1 LSNEIDDRVVS
12 LSFDNSRFNK
22 NVTDTMDSLDA
33 LKKKLQFDSAGDSFK
48 AIEEASDKVNF
59 KNMENNI
66 DKIAD
71 KFSVLGIMGKR
82 ALENITDSLM
92 STVTNAFGKVTSFVK
107 NGIVQGGLNR
117 AMNLEKA
124 HFQLQGL
131 LKDEKEVQAVMADVD
146 AAVSGTAYGLDA
158 AALVAS
164 QLAASG
170 MRAGDEMASTLK
182 AVAGV
187 AAMTSSEYSEI
198 GRIFT
203 QVAGNGRLMGDQLL
217 QLSVRGINAA
227 ATMADYYN
235 KLDETLHITEA
246 DIRDLVSDGKIS
258 FEDFAAAMDDA
269 FGEHAKKANETVDG
283 VYKNLKSAFGRIG
296 ALFVSPMIEQNGP
309 LVKMLDAIRLKVNDI
324 KAELVPIAETVTTKL
339 NGAIEKITE
348 RIEKLDFRS
357 AYTKF
362 SDNLKA
368 AGTDMDT
375 FQKALAAV
383 LKEDG
388 KSLDDIIN
396 KYGSLRKAFKKGA
409 IAKNTI
415 IKALQRIGKPLKDTA
430 DATAKLKHSWEELDK
445 ISWRVIR
452 GDFSVGAERMKMLA
466 DEGWD
471 YATVQDL
478 VNRKMW
484 KMSYS
489 AEDYADALAAMGEEE
504 DINTKTIAEMAEAM
518 NDADSEMSK
527 IWKAMSTESGKAIIF
542 ESLSNI
548 VIGLSQRFRAL
559 KEAIAD
565 VFFGERN
572 EVSADRMYKLLNA
585 FRTFTEKF
593 LVNDEKFEKIKQ
605 TFVGLFDIID
615 LLRRAIGFGLN
626 IAFRTILGVLNAFHL
641 SAIEVGAAIGTVIDK
656 VHDWITSQNI
666 VTRTAKKL
674 TNIITKIIT
683 ALKNL
688 VNKIKETKIFQTIW
702 SKILNII
709 QNVKKEFPKLIES
722 FKSLNG
728 FNFEN
733 ITKALG
739 HIKDFFVKIF
749 TGGKDAKKSGEDTS
763 GAVEGIG
770 VAAVAASVKTESA
783 LDVIF
788 NAFKRLFDYITTE
801 VQPVRK
807 ILDVFNH
814 IWTEFTNG
822 TLEFADVFTL
832 LLGLGAVKFGKAII
846 KTLGSVTGIMGGFE
860 SLIRS
865 CSGVV
870 TSFKYVLESLNISIR
885 VNIVFKIALAITA
898 LAAAMLLLSKIPAED
913 LKRVAIASGVAAAAL
928 AGVAWAISFL
938 MKSMTLAVSAGIGL
952 SLMGFAAAVAAVTL
966 ALFALSCIHMD
977 RTFTQRLQI
986 LGGIIVGLM
995 VATEALAFVTKDF
1008 NVSGMK
1014 SAMTMIAAFGASI
1027 YIITLALIKIGEI
1040 PTDHIWGSILA
1051 MGVILGGMVALG
1063 AIMSKLAKKETD
1075 YTSGSL
1081 AFFGIAGSMLIMGY
1095 ALDKLAKVE
1104 LDKVKKNIIP
1114 IAATFIAL
1122 MGMISLATKIKTE
1135 IGNSG
1140 MVFMGMAAS
1149 LVVMAFCINLLGK
1162 LDAVVAAQ
1170 GVIAISTLLLAMGL
1184 ALSFAKK
1191 SPYDMWQAGVYFSG
1205 AAIMIGAMA
1214 TAAILLSRLKL
1225 WDLIKGVA
1233 AVSVM
1238 TIVMAKMIKMMD
1250 GLNSVNVA
1258 SLKGVPGVILMIVG
1272 CAVALGFV
1280 PFGQLVKGVA
1290 AVSVLALILGGLIY
1304 LTKFAP
1310 SNEDNKAL
1318 QNVRSMVLLLIGLVA
1333 AVAVLCIAM
1342 GNIPDTNAAASVA
1355 IMSASIA
1362 GMAGVMYLL
1371 SKIDMNWERVKAPL
1385 GAMAA
1390 VAAGATLLAFI
1401 LSGNHFKVKKATLIS
1416 MATLIGALAGATAL
1430 FSKVKVD
1437 FVSAVEGMFAILV
1450 VVAVSA
1456 IVIGVLAELIGEIG
1470 NDNLLTNIEKG
1481 ASVIISIFGIMGECV
1496 GAFVGGISFTFTEQM
1511 VDSFENI
1518 IKMAEAASG
1527 MKSENLNGLK
1537 AMKDFFKTMVGIK
1550 FWSWLAK
1557 FDGDVASAADLM
1569 NGTDTSGN
1577 TNTLEGFKEKLKA
1590 YGELL
1595 VEFAKS
1601 IKDLTN
1607 SDANKIKKCA
1617 SAIKS
1622 FTSVEKALVDKQIK
1636 SNILL
1641 ADESPDSIQKFG
1653 DRLKAYGE
1661 ALVEFNTSIADLD
1674 VSNSSKLQAVVDFTN
1689 TLSTM
1694 EQNMPDCSSIMSKI
1708 GGGSGNMSEF
1718 GARLAEFASA
1728 MVDVEHTLNGTKT
1741 FGKDLQTYAGH
1752 GFWDWFTGTQYTY
1765 NVSGGF
1771 NGEGLLEKVTAI
1783 VDVVNKLGEMNVPET
1798 SFVKK
1803 LWSGEVDYAEFGED
1817 LSEFISA
1824 ICGVSSVLNGN
1835 GGIDD
1840 DGFEK
1845 LEKVIGITSSYA
1857 NVANEFQKAKDV
1869 NFSKIAGGMYDMF
1882 TQVRTQCNA
1891 PEIDD
1896 GKLNKLLTTI
1906 GTIFSRFYG
1915 WSMIYDYQGISDSCD
1930 LIQKAAEVMSY
1941 INECSLN
1948 GDTAS
1953 LFMDNIESINAQAV
1967 GEAFTGATKAMV
1979 DAASGF
1985 KDKMTTLGK
1994 DCIQGF
2000 INGLTDE
2007 AKLVEVGKAG
2017 TKIGEKALEAA
2028 KKAVESNSPA
2038 KKFIEL
2044 GKFCDE
2050 GMVIGINGGTKS
2062 VGEAA
2067 SEMGETAM
2075 VGVQSAIDGINKL
2088 MDASNTF
2095 MPTITPVVDMNGL
2108 NSAAS
2113 GIDSMFNNANV
2124 GINAQLD
2131 MANQQAHQDML
2142 DQNEILRSILGAI
2155 NAGGTVT
2162 IDGNKLI
2169 GWIDTKLG
2177 KID

>member
-1 LSNEIDDRVVS
+1 MSNEIDDRVVS
-12 LSFDNSRFNK
+12 LSFDNSKFNK

-48 AIEEASDKVNF
+48 AIEEASEKVNF
-59 KNMENNI
+59 KSMENNI

-92 STVTNAFGKVTSFVK
+92 STVTNTFGKVTSFVK

-182 AVAGV
+182 AIAGV
-187 AAMTSSEYSEI
+187 AAMTSSEYGEI

-235 KLDETLHITEA
+235 KLDETLHVTEA

-339 NGAIEKITE
+339 NGTIEKITE
-348 RIEKLDFRS
+348 KIEKLDFRS

-388 KSLDDIIN
+388 KNLDDIIS

-489 AEDYADALAAMGEEE
+489 AEDYADALAGMAEEE

-548 VIGLSQRFRAL
+548 VIGLSQRLKAL
-559 KEAIAD
+559 GEAFSE
-565 VFFGERN
+565 VFFNGRTEA
-572 EVSADRMYKLLNA
+572 SAERMYKLLDA
-585 FRTFTEKF
+585 FRTFSEKF
-593 LVNDEKFEKIKQ
+593 LVSDEKFEKIKD
-605 TFVGLFDIID
+605 TFVGLFDVLD
-615 LLRRAIGFGLN
+615 LVRRALTFGLN
-626 IAFRTILGVLNAFHL
+626 VALRAILGVLNAFNISAIDL
-641 SAIEVGAAIGTVIDK
+641 SASLGKLIDRF
-656 VHDWITSQNI
+656 HDWITSQNL
-666 VTRTAKKL
+666 VTKVSTKL
-674 TNIITKIIT
+674 TKILTTIVT
-683 ALKNL
+683 ALKK
-688 VNKIKETKIFQTIW
+688 VVTKVRETELFHKIW
-702 SKILNII
+702 SKILTVV
-709 QNVKKEFPKLIES
+709 QNVKKEFPALVAS
-722 FKSLNG
+722 FKEFGSLK
-728 FNFEN
+728 FESL
-733 ITKALG
+733 TKAFES
-739 HIKDFFVKIF
+739 IKDFFVKIF
-749 TGGKDAKKSGEDTS
+749 TGGKDAKKSGEDT
-763 GAVEGIG
+763 GDAVESIG
-770 VAAVAASVKTESA
+770 DAAEAASVKTESA

-807 ILDVFNH
+807 ILEVFNH

-832 LLGLGAVKFGKAII
+832 ILGLGAVKFGKAIV
-846 KTLGSVTGIMGGFE
+846 KVLGSVTGIMGGVE
-860 SLIRS
+860 SLVRS
-865 CSGVV
+865 CAGVV
-870 TSFKYVLESLNISIR
+870 TSFKYVLESLNTSIR

-898 LAAAMLLLSKIPAED
+898 LAAAMLLLSKIPAKD
-913 LKRVAIASGVAAAAL
+913 LTRVAIASGVAAAAL
-928 AGVAWAISFL
+928 SGVAWAISFF
-938 MKSMTLAVSAGIGL
+938 MKSMTLAVSAGIGV
-952 SLMGFAAAVAAVTL
+952 SLMGFAAAIATLTL
-966 ALFALSCIHMD
+966 ALFALSCIKMD
-977 RTFTQRLQI
+977 HTFTKRLTV
-986 LGGIIVGLM
+986 LVEIIVGLM
-995 VATEALAFVTKDF
+995 IATEALAFVTKDF

-1040 PTDHIWGSILA
+1040 PTDHIWESITA
-1051 MGVILGGMVALG
+1051 MAVILGGMVALG
-1063 AIMSKLAKKETD
+1063 AIMSKLGKEKTD
-1075 YTSGSL
+1075 YTSGSI

-1095 ALDKLAKVE
+1095 ALEKLASVK
-1104 LDKVKKNIIP
+1104 LDKVKANIIP
-1114 IAATFIAL
+1114 IAATL
-1122 MGMISLATKIKTE
+1122 GSLLVMISLATKMKTE
-1135 IGNSG
+1135 IGKSG
-1140 MVFMGMAAS
+1140 MVFMGMASS

-1162 LDAVVAAQ
+1162 LDAMVAAQ
-1170 GVIAISTLLLAMGL
+1170 GIIAIDALLLGLGL

-1225 WDLIKGVA
+1225 LDLIKGVSA
-1233 AVSVM
+1233 ISIM
-1238 TIVMAKMIKMMD
+1238 TLVMAKMIEMMD
-1250 GLNSVNVA
+1250 GIDSVNIA

-1342 GNIPDTNAAASVA
+1342 GNVPDTNAAASVA

-1390 VAAGATLLAFI
+1390 VAAGAVLLAFI
-1401 LSGNHFKVKKATLIS
+1401 LSDSHIKVKTSTLV
-1416 MATLIGALAGATAL
+1416 ALGTLIGTLAGATAL

-1450 VVAVSA
+1450 VIAVAA
-1456 IVIGVLAELIGEIG
+1456 IVTGVLADLIGGIASDG
-1470 NDNLLTNIEKG
+1470 AMGRIEKG
-1481 ASVIISIFGIMGECV
+1481 ASIIISIFGIMGECV
-1496 GAFVGGISFTFTEQM
+1496 GAFVGGISFAFTEQM
-1511 VDSFENI
+1511 ADSFENI
-1518 IKMAEAASG
+1518 IKIAEAASG
-1527 MKSENLNGLK
+1527 MKDDSLKGLK
-1537 AMKDFFKTMVGIK
+1537 AMKNFFKTMVGIK

-1557 FDGDVASAADLM
+1557 FDGDVANAADLM
-1569 NGTDTSGN
+1569 NGSDTSGN
-1577 TNTLEGFKEKLKA
+1577 TNTLEGFKAKLKS

-1595 VEFAKS
+1595 VEFAES
-1601 IKDLTN
+1601 IKDLSN
-1607 SDANKIKKCA
+1607 DDAKKISRCA
-1617 SAIKS
+1617 NAIKS
-1622 FTSVEKALVDKQIK
+1622 FSDVEKALADKQIK

-1641 ADESPDSIQKFG
+1641 ADETPDSIQKFG

-1674 VSNSSKLQAVVDFTN
+1674 VSSSSQLQSVVDFTN

-1694 EQNMPDCSSIMSKI
+1694 EQNMPDCSSIMAKI
-1708 GGGSGNMSEF
+1708 SGYGDMSEF
-1718 GARLAEFASA
+1718 GKRLSIFGAA
-1728 MVDVEHTLNGTKT
+1728 MVDFSKTIQGTRDYST
-1741 FGKDLQTYAGH
+1741 DLGH
-1752 GFWDWFTGTQYTY
+1752 DFDWFTGKQWTFDIK
-1765 NVSGGF
+1765 GGW
-1771 NGEGLLEKVTAI
+1771 NGDGLLEKVTNI
-1783 VDVVNKLGEMNVPET
+1783 VEIVNKLAEMDVPET
-1798 SFVKK
+1798 SFIKK
-1803 LWSGEVDYAEFGED
+1803 LWSGEVDYSAFGKD
-1817 LSEFISA
+1817 LNGFVGE
-1824 ICGVSSVLNGN
+1824 ICGVADVLGGN
-1835 GGIDD
+1835 AGLDD
-1840 DGFEK
+1840 DDYTNLENVITVMGKFSDLATQFE
-1845 LEKVIGITSSYA
+1845 T
-1857 NVANEFQKAKDV
+1857 AKDV
-1869 NFSKIAGGMYDMF
+1869 DFTDIANGLSSF
-1882 TQVRTQCNA
+1882 CTVVRDQCRKT
-1891 PEIDD
+1891 EIDD
-1896 GKLNKLLTTI
+1896 GKLNKLLTSI

-1915 WSMIYDYQGISDSCD
+1915 WSLTYDYQGISDSCD
-1930 LIQKAAEVMSY
+1930 LIKKAAEVMGY

-1985 KDKMTTLGK
+1985 KGKMTTLGK

-2017 TKIGEKALEAA
+2017 TTIGEKALEYA
-2028 KKAVESNSPA
+2028 KKAVDSNSPA
-2038 KKFIEL
+2038 KKFEEL

-2050 GMVIGINGGTKS
+2050 GMVIGINGDTKA

-2067 SEMGETAM
+2067 AEMGETAM
-2075 VGVQSAIDGINKL
+2075 IGVQTAIDGINKL

-2095 MPTITPVVDMNGL
+2095 MPTITPVIDMNGL
-2108 NSAAS
+2108 SSASA

>member
-1 LSNEIDDRVVS
+1 MSNEIDDRVVS

-48 AIEEASDKVNF
+48 AIEEASEKVNF
-59 KNMENNI
+59 KSMENNI

-92 STVTNAFGKVTSFVK
+92 STVSNTFNKVTSFVK

-131 LKDEKEVQAVMADVD
+131 LKDEQEVEAVMVNVGNAVD
-146 AAVSGTAYGLDA
+146 GTAYGLDA
-158 AALVAS
+158 AAVVAS

-170 MRAGDEMASTLK
+170 MRAGDQLEQTLQGI
-182 AVAGV
+182 AGV
-187 AAMTSSEYSEI
+187 AAMTSSEYGEI

-217 QLSVRGINAA
+217 QLSSRGINAA
-227 ATMADYYN
+227 ATMRDYFN
-235 KLDETLHITEA
+235 ELDSTLNLTEA
-246 DIRDLVSDGKIS
+246 DIRDLVSKGQIG
-258 FEDFAAAMDDA
+258 FEDFANAMYDA
-269 FGEHAKKANETVDG
+269 YGEHAKAANKTVDG
-283 VYKNLKSAFGRIG
+283 AYKNVKSALGRIG
-296 ALFVSPMIEQNGP
+296 ALFISPMIEQEGS
-309 LVKMLDAIRLKVNDI
+309 LVNLLNAIRIKINQVKTELIPVADIVTKKLQGFIDNVTAKVEN
-324 KAELVPIAETVTTKL
+324 
-339 NGAIEKITE
+339 
-348 RIEKLDFRS
+348 LDFRS

-362 SDNLKA
+362 SDTITA
-368 AGTDMDT
+368 AGSDMDA
-375 FQKALAAV
+375 FQKALAEV

-388 KSLDDIIN
+388 QSLDTIIT

-409 IAKNTI
+409 IAKGQVVRALKKI
-415 IKALQRIGKPLKDTA
+415 GGPIKTTA
-430 DATAKLKHSWEELDK
+430 DSVAKAAHSFEEFEEVAN
-445 ISWRVIR
+445 RVIR
-452 GDFSVGAERMKMLA
+452 GDFGTGATRMQKLA
-466 DEGWD
+466 DAGWD
-471 YATVQDL
+471 YAKVQDL
-478 VNRKMW
+478 VNKKMYGL
-484 KMSYS
+484 KYS
-489 AEDYADALAAMGEEE
+489 AEDYADALGSVMEASTELTDANAIADMAAAME
-504 DINTKTIAEMAEAM
+504 DAN
-518 NDADSEMSK
+518 SEVGKM
-527 IWKAMSTESGKAIIF
+527 WKAMTTESGKAILF

-548 VIGLSQRFRAL
+548 VVGLSQRFRAL
-559 KEAIAD
+559 REAIAD
-565 VFFGERN
+565 VFFGERT
-572 EVSADRMYKLLNA
+572 EASADRMYKLLNA

-605 TFVGLFDIID
+605 TFIGLFDVID

-626 IAFRTILGVLNAFHL
+626 IALRTVLGVLNAFNL
-641 SAIEVGAAIGTVIDK
+641 SAIDVGAALGTVIDK

-674 TNIITKIIT
+674 SNIITKIIT

-688 VNKIKETKIFQTIW
+688 VHKIKETEIFQTIW
-702 SKILNII
+702 SKILNVI
-709 QNVKKEFPKLIES
+709 QNVRKEFPKLIES
-722 FKSLNG
+722 FKNLNG
-728 FNFEN
+728 FKFEN
-733 ITKALG
+733 LSKAFES
-739 HIKDFFVKIF
+739 IKDFFMKIF

-770 VAAVAASVKTESA
+770 VAAVAASVQTKSA

-788 NAFKRLFDYITTE
+788 DSFKRVFDYITTE
-801 VQPVRK
+801 IQPVRK
-807 ILDVFNH
+807 ILEGFKTL
-814 IWTEFTNG
+814 WTEFTNG
-822 TLEFADVFTL
+822 TLQFADVFTL
-832 LLGLGAVKFGKAII
+832 ILGLGAVKFGKTII
-846 KTLGSVTGIMGGFE
+846 NALGSVAGLMGGLE
-860 SLIRS
+860 SLVRS

-870 TSFKYVLESLNISIR
+870 VSFKYVLESLNTSIR

-913 LKRVAIASGVAAAAL
+913 LKRVAIASGVAAVAL
-928 AGVAWAISFL
+928 AGVAWAISFF
-938 MKSMTLAVSAGIGL
+938 MKSMTLAVSAGIGV

-977 RTFTQRLQI
+977 HSFTRRLTT
-986 LGGIIVGLM
+986 LVEIIVGLM
-995 VATEALAFVTKDF
+995 IATEALAFVTKDF

-1014 SAMTMIAAFGASI
+1014 SAMTMIAAFGASV
-1027 YIITLALIKIGEI
+1027 YIVTLALIKIGEI
-1040 PTDHIWGSILA
+1040 PTDHIWESITA
-1051 MGVILGGMVALG
+1051 MAVILGGMVALG
-1063 AIMSKLAKKETD
+1063 LIMSKLAKKETD

-1170 GVIAISTLLLAMGL
+1170 GIIAIDALLAGIGL

-1233 AVSVM
+1233 AISVM
-1238 TIVMAKMIKMMD
+1238 TVVMAKMIEMMD
-1250 GLNSVNVA
+1250 GINSVNIA

-1280 PFGQLVKGVA
+1280 PFRQLVKGVA

-1318 QNVRSMVLLLIGLVA
+1318 QNVRNMVLLLIGLVA

-1342 GNIPDTNAAASVA
+1342 GNVPDTNAAASVA

-1371 SKIDMNWERVKAPL
+1371 SKINMNWERVKAPL
-1385 GAMAA
+1385 GVMAA
-1390 VAAGATLLAFI
+1390 VAAGAALLAFM
-1401 LSGNHFKVKKATLIS
+1401 LSDSHIKVKTSTLVALATLV
-1416 MATLIGALAGATAL
+1416 GVLAGTTAL

-1437 FVSAVEGMFAILV
+1437 FLSAVGGMFAILV
-1450 VVAVSA
+1450 VIAVAA
-1456 IVIGVLAELIGEIG
+1456 LVIGVLAEMLGEI
-1470 NDNLLTNIEKG
+1470 NNENLLPNIEKG
-1481 ASVIISIFGIMGECV
+1481 ASIIISIFGIMGECV
-1496 GAFVGGISFTFTEQM
+1496 GAFVGGISFAFTEQM
-1511 VDSFENI
+1511 ADSFENI
-1518 IKMAEAASG
+1518 IKIAEAASG
-1527 MKSENLNGLK
+1527 MKDDSLKGLK
-1537 AMKDFFKTMVGIK
+1537 AMKNFFKTMVGIK

-1557 FDGDVASAADLM
+1557 FDGDVANAADLM
-1569 NGTDTSGN
+1569 NGSDTSNN
-1577 TNTLEGFKEKLKA
+1577 TNTLEGFKAKLKS

-1595 VEFAKS
+1595 VEFSKS

-1607 SDANKIKKCA
+1607 DDTKKISRCAN
-1617 SAIKS
+1617 AIKS
-1622 FTSVEKALVDKQIK
+1622 FSDVEKALADKQIK
-1636 SNILL
+1636 TNILL
-1641 ADESPDSIQKFG
+1641 ADETPDSIQKFG

-1674 VSNSSKLQAVVDFTN
+1674 VSSSSQLQAVVDFTN

-1694 EQNMPDCSSIMSKI
+1694 EQNMPDCSSLMSKI
-1708 GGGSGNMSEF
+1708 SGSGDMQDF
-1718 GARLAEFASA
+1718 GRRLS
-1728 MVDVEHTLNGTKT
+1728 T
-1741 FGKDLQTYAGH
+1741 FGSAIVDFSKTIQGTRDYATDLGYD
-1752 GFWDWFTGTQYTY
+1752 WDWFTGTEWTFD
-1765 NVSGGF
+1765 VKGGW
-1771 NGEGLLEKVTAI
+1771 NGDGLLEKVTSI
-1783 VDVVNKLGEMNVPET
+1783 VEVVNKLGEMNVPET
-1798 SFVKK
+1798 SFIKK
-1803 LWSGEVDYAEFGED
+1803 LWSGEVQYDEFGED
-1817 LSEFISA
+1817 IAGFVAS
-1824 ICGVSSVLNGN
+1824 ICGAANVLKGN
-1835 GGIDD
+1835 GG
-1840 DGFEK
+1840 
-1845 LEKVIGITSSYA
+1845 LEDSDFDNLTKVVDVVTKYA

-1869 NFSKIAGGMYDMF
+1869 NFSKIAGGMYDLF

-1896 GKLNKLLTTI
+1896 GKLNKLLTSI

-1915 WSMIYDYQGISDSCD
+1915 WSLIYDYEGISNACD
-1930 LIQKAAEVMSY
+1930 LVKKAAEVMGY

-1967 GEAFTGATKAMV
+1967 GQAFTGATKAMA

-1985 KDKMTTLGK
+1985 KGKMTQLGK

-2017 TKIGEKALEAA
+2017 TKIGKTALEAA
-2028 KKAVESNSPA
+2028 KAAVDSNSPA

-2075 VGVQSAIDGINKL
+2075 FGVQTAIDDINRL
-2088 MDASNTF
+2088 MNTNNTF
-2095 MPTITPVVDMNGL
+2095 MPTITPVIDMNGL

-2113 GIDSMFNNANV
+2113 GIDSMFHNANV

-2142 DQNEILRSILGAI
+2142 EQNEILRSILGAI